1 MSEKNTIKQS
11 EDFLDHVISEREIL
25 EQGLAQSRR
34 AREERIEKGAT
45 PKKNPVR
52 IFSKPKK

>member
-1 MSEKNTIKQS
+1 M
-11 EDFLDHVISEREIL
+11 DHMISEREIL

-52 IFSKPKK
+52 IF